1 VLSTAYLAILFITGS
16 CTISPEPI
24 NFGTDQCEHCR
35 MTIVDNKFGAEI
47 ITIKGKIYKFDAAE
61 CMIRYV
67 KTGKI
72 NDADVKDYLVVD
84 ASKPAHLTDAKK
96 VVYLISEN
104 FPSPMGAN
112 LSAYANRS
120 DADAFQKNY
129 QGEIKSWDDLLI
141 KFKMK

>member
-1 VLSTAYLAILFITGS
+1 
-16 CTISPEPI
+16 
-24 NFGTDQCEHCR
+24 

-47 ITIKGKIYKFDAAE
+47 VTSKGKVYKFDAVE
-61 CMIRYV
+61 CMVRYV

-72 NDADVKDYLVVD
+72 NDADIKEYLVID
-84 ASKPAHLTDAKK
+84 ASKPTQLTDAKK
-96 VVYLISEN
+96 AVYLISEN

-120 DADAFQKNY
+120 EADTFQKNY
-129 QGEIKSWDDLLI
+129 QGEIKTWDDILV

>member
-1 VLSTAYLAILFITGS
+1 MILLIVNS
-16 CTISPEPI
+16 CTTNPEPI

-47 ITIKGKIYKFDAAE
+47 ITTKGKIYKFDAAE
-61 CMIRYV
+61 CMVRYV

-72 NDADVKDYLVVD
+72 NDADVKEYLVID
-84 ASKPAHLTDAKK
+84 ASKPAQLIDAKK
-96 VVYLISEN
+96 AVYLISEN

-112 LSAYANRS
+112 LSAYANRN
-120 DADAFQKNY
+120 DAEAFHKNY
-129 QGEIKSWDDLLI
+129 NGEIKNWDDILV

>member
-1 VLSTAYLAILFITGS
+1 MLNIVTLAVLFITGS
-16 CTISPEPI
+16 CTTNPEPI

-47 ITIKGKIYKFDAAE
+47 ITVKGKIFKFDAAE
-61 CMIRYV
+61 CMVRYV

-72 NDADVKDYLVVD
+72 NDGDVKQYLVVD
-84 ASKPAHLTDAKK
+84 ASKPAQLTDAKK
-96 VVYLISEN
+96 AAYLISEN

-112 LSAYANRS
+112 LSAYENRS
-120 DADAFQKNY
+120 DADSFQKNY
-129 QGEIKSWDDLLI
+129 QGEIKSWDDILV